1 MTTLFLSEKK
11 CFACGKAN
19 RYPVIDLTLK
29 ITGSRDLDGRP
40 SHIQR
45 SLVYLWIQRCT
56 SCNYC
61 APEISKGTQ
70 IDLDL
75 IKSTEYQRML
85 SDSKYPE
92 TACAFRSHSLV
103 MEKRNQFADAGWA
116 QLCAAWVCDD
126 NKYESSSVECR
137 KKSLALFAKA
147 KESGQE
153 FSLSSVEEN
162 VYIIDILRRIR
173 QFDEAMQLC
182 MSELEKEN
190 TDHVLDLLE
199 FEKYLIEKRDS
210 SCHDESEAEELEL

>member
-11 CFACGKAN
+11 CFACGKTN
-19 RYPVIDLTLK
+19 RCPVIDLTLK
-29 ITGSRDLDGRP
+29 ISGLRDLDGRP

-61 APEISKGTQ
+61 APEISKGNQ
-70 IDLDL
+70 NDLAL
-75 IKSTEYQRML
+75 IKSSEYQNIL

-92 TACAFRSHSLV
+92 TACAFRGHSFA

-126 NKYESSSVECR
+126 NKYESSSIECR
-137 KKSLALFAKA
+137 KQSLILFAKA
-147 KESGQE
+147 KTSGQE
-153 FSLSSVEEN
+153 FSPSSVEEN
-162 VYIIDILRRIR
+162 VYIIDILRRVA

-190 TDHVLDLLE
+190 SDHVLDLLE
-199 FEKYLIEKRDS
+199 FEKFLIEKRDA
-210 SCHDESEAEELEL
+210 SCHDESEAEEFEL